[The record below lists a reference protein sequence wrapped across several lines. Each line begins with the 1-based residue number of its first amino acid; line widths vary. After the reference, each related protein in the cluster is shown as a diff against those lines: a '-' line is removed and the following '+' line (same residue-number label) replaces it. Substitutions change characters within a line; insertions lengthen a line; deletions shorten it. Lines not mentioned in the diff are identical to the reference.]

1 VTRGAARTD
10 DRVARLFDQH
20 YLRLCRLAS
29 LLLGDA
35 TLAED
40 VVQEAFLRT
49 LSGWLGLR
57 DPERAEHYLTR
68 SVVNLCRS
76 RWRHRD
82 VEQRGNAAAGGQPGR
97 GPAWDSDRQ
106 DTVIDVLEAVRALPP
121 RQRLTIVLAYY
132 LDLPEANVAELM
144 GCARGTVKSQM
155 AKAKA
160 SLAVA
165 LGEAPALGEPPAPPA
180 PPAPPTKEWLA

>member
-1 VTRGAARTD
+1 M
-10 DRVARLFDQH
+10 
-20 YLRLCRLAS
+20 
-29 LLLGDA
+29 
-35 TLAED
+35 
-40 VVQEAFLRT
+40 
-49 LSGWLGLR
+49 SGWLRLR

-82 VEQRGNAAAGGQPGR
+82 VEQRGNAAAGRQQGR
-97 GPAWDSDRQ
+97 GPGWDSDRQ
-106 DTVIDVLEAVRALPP
+106 DTVVVVLDAVRALPP

-132 LDLPEANVAELM
+132 LDLPEAKVAQLM
-144 GCARGTVKSQM
+144 GCAPGTVKSQM

-165 LGEAPALGEPPAPPA
+165 LGEASALGEAPALGDPSLRSPGLGTRVATPVPPAGPA
-180 PPAPPTKEWLA
+180 EGQA